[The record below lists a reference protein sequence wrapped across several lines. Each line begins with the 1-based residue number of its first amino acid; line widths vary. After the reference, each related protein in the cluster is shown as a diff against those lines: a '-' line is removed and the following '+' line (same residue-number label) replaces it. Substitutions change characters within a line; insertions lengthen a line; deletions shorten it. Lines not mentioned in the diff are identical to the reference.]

1 MAKAGARLGL
11 THYLLLLVARAG
23 QGAEV
28 ARPLLERDRRQ
39 LARLSLIRVRLE
51 KRRYGDHFSFHMHLL
66 HCTLSLYCN
75 ICIFNCKN
83 LVCVTLCVH
92 CQVVWL

>member
-1 MAKAGARLGL
+1 MAKAGARLES

-51 KRRYGDHFSFHMHLL
+51 KRRYGDHFHF
-66 HCTLSLYCN
+66 
-75 ICIFNCKN
+75 ICIYCTIHFPYTVIFAYLIAKTWY
-83 LVCVTLCVH
+83 V
-92 CQVVWL
+92 